1 MGWLTCQSV
10 TEGEKFAAVRRCGT
24 ALPVFDALRHP
35 RVSNATELISNK
47 MLKLI
52 QKRQPFFVRE
62 RA

>member
-10 TEGEKFAAVRRCGT
+10 TEEETFAAVQRCGA

-35 RVSNATELISNK
+35 RVSNATEFISNK

-52 QKRQPFFVRE
+52 R
-62 RA
+62 